1 MELGQIK
8 IKKWGS
14 SLGIIIPKEIIKREN
29 LKQNQSIRILA
40 VETKS
45 KTKVKDIFGKLK
57 FKKSTK
63 KILDEVDRDLEPE
76 LFEDN

>member
-14 SLGIIIPKEIIKREN
+14 SLGIVIPKEIIKREN

-57 FKKSTK
+57 FKKSTQ
-63 KILDEVDRDLEPE
+63 KILDEVDGDLEPE

>member
-57 FKKSTK
+57 FKKSTQ

>member
-14 SLGIIIPKEIIKREN
+14 SLGIVIPKEIIKREN

>member
-14 SLGIIIPKEIIKREN
+14 SLGIVIPKEIIKREN

-57 FKKSTK
+57 FKKSTQ

-76 LFEDN
+76 LFENN